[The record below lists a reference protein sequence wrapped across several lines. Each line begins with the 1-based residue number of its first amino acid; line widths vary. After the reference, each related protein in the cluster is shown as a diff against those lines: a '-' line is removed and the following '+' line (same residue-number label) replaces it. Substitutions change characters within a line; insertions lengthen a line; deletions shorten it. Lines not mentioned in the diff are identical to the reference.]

1 MRVVCACVC
10 RVVSVRVVREFGRS
24 QCHKVKW
31 RANLEELL
39 LDAAFVDGLL
49 ADKVHSE
56 LLLQIRRVMALDLL
70 ATTTTNPQHM
80 SSHPPCV
87 CRVRVCACVCVNEP
101 RRGCPG

>member
-1 MRVVCACVC
+1 
-10 RVVSVRVVREFGRS
+10 VREFRRP

-56 LLLQIRRVMALDLL
+56 LLLQIRRVMALDLHSPPPITHHPPP
-70 ATTTTNPQHM
+70 TTTHNT
-80 SSHPPCV
+80 
-87 CRVRVCACVCVNEP
+87 
-101 RRGCPG
+101 